1 MPLITMN
8 FDKYGNHPV
17 FVGGCVER
25 GDGSSFRRKAHAHTS
40 KDDIHYGMICVRSSK
55 RLYTPS
61 GKPSYLMWHELAHII
76 TGHGHDIIFIRKMR
90 EFGFPNMDSNDRWA
104 CRKAIAK
111 YGLKG

>member
-1 MPLITMN
+1 MN

-61 GKPSYLMWHELAHII
+61 GKPSYLMRHELAHII